1 MTPDFKNILFAVQ
14 GAVATVTVD
23 RPDKLNVLSIETL
36 EELRQAIETI
46 LQRADLR
53 VAIITGTGDKAFVAG
68 ADVAE
73 LAALNGS
80 QAKAF
85 ANLGQSLFSLIE
97 NGGKPCIAAING
109 YAFGG
114 GCELA
119 LACAVRLASTNVK
132 IGQPEIKLGLMTGF
146 GGSQRL
152 VRLVGKGR
160 AMELCLLGDSID
172 ASLALSWGL
181 ITKVVSPESLMAE
194 ANSLAERL
202 ASYPP
207 LAVKYTLEA
216 INTASD
222 LPLAEGQACE
232 ASLFG
237 LCFGTEDMKEGTAA
251 FLEKRRATFT
261 GK

>member
-1 MTPDFKNILFAVQ
+1 MIPDFKNILFAIQ
-14 GAVATVTVD
+14 GPVATVTVD

-36 EELRQAIETI
+36 KELRWAIESI
-46 LQRADLR
+46 LERADVR
-53 VAIITGTGDKAFVAG
+53 VAIITGTGDKAFAAG
-68 ADVAE
+68 ADVSE
-73 LAALNGS
+73 LAGLNAS

-85 ANLGQSLFSLIE
+85 ANVGQSLFNLIE
-97 NGGKPCIAAING
+97 NGGKPFIAAING

-119 LACAVRLASTNVK
+119 LACAIRLASKNAK
-132 IGQPEIKLGLMTGF
+132 LGQPEIRLGVMTGF

-160 AMELCLLGDSID
+160 AMELCLLGEPID
-172 ASLALSWGL
+172 ASVAFNWGL
-181 ITKVVSPESLMAE
+181 VTKIVSPECLVAE
-194 ANSLAERL
+194 ANLLAERL

-222 LPLAEGQACE
+222 LPLNEGQACE

-237 LCFGTEDMKEGTAA
+237 LCFSTEDMKEGTAA
-251 FLEKRRATFT
+251 FLEKRRAAFT